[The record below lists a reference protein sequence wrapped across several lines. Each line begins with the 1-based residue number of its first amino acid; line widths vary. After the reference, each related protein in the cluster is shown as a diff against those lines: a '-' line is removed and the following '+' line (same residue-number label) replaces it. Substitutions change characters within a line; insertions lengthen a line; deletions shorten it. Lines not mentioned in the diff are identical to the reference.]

1 MKIIFLGAPGA
12 GKGTQAAVIAARYSI
27 PKLSTGDMLREAIS
41 SGSELGAQVEQIMSA
56 GNLVSDEIMIKIIDD
71 RIQRV
76 DCERGFI
83 LDGFPRTIPQ
93 AEALEKI
100 LNCGEEKR
108 VAVLFLDVEQ
118 EKLIQRLS
126 GRYSCKKCGKSYHKT
141 LNHTKVEGVC
151 DDCGSTEFLYRS
163 DDNEDAVRNRLK
175 VYYQQTAP
183 LISYYEQAGK
193 LVKIDGSD
201 SIESITNAIEQNLNK
216 IFSNND
222 KIALA
227 SRG

>member
-12 GKGTQAAVIAARYSI
+12 GKGTQASIIAARHSI

-41 SGSELGAQVEQIMSA
+41 SGSELGAQVEKIISA
-56 GNLVSDEIMIKIIDD
+56 GNLVSDDIMIKIIAD
-71 RIQRV
+71 RISKM
-76 DCERGFI
+76 DCKQGFI

-100 LNCGEEKR
+100 LNDGREN
-108 VAVLFLDVEQ
+108 VMTVLFLDVAE
-118 EKLIQRLS
+118 EKLIKRLS

-141 LNHTKVEGVC
+141 LNSTKVDGIC
-151 DDCGSTEFLYRS
+151 DDCGSSEFIYRS
-163 DDNEDAVRNRLK
+163 DDDEKAVRNRLR

-193 LVKIDGSD
+193 LVRINGGD
-201 SIESITNAIEQNLNK
+201 SIECITDAIELNLDR
-216 IFSNND
+216 IFSNNN
-222 KIALA
+222 KIATE
-227 SRG
+227 SK